1 MNTWLSEWKKKIT
14 GFNQNIRMFMLA
26 NVLIQIGMGVFM
38 VMYNLYIKELGLSE
52 VVNGKVISYMSL
64 ATALVLI
71 PAGFLSDRFGRKWS
85 IAVGTLLTA
94 STLFYRSIV
103 VTEEP
108 IVIAAFF
115 TGLFMA
121 IVQVSGVPFLAENSK
136 ASERMHLFSI
146 HFSVVTVASV
156 IGSLGGGV
164 LADVLEFGF
173 GMTAVD
179 AIRWS
184 LLAGAALFTCGIVPL
199 LKLKPETVS
208 EVSKVEA
215 VINLPEQ
222 DSGFKINVRIIV
234 LFAFAQLLIGIG
246 SGLVIPYLNLYFA
259 NRFDASSAFIGLVL
273 SLGSAM
279 TAIAMLIGPML
290 VKKVGKVN
298 ALVLFQL
305 GSLPFLFLT
314 AFTTSVWLASAGFLM
329 RQALM
334 NAGNPIQS
342 AIAMEVVH
350 DKYKGLANSVNQ
362 MVFNIG
368 WAVMGPVSALLV
380 TTYGSYWGYAYAFS
394 ITGVLYILSSSYFY
408 VIFGRK
414 KQVL

>member
-1 MNTWLSEWKKKIT
+1 
-14 GFNQNIRMFMLA
+14 MLA

-64 ATALVLI
+64 ATAIVLI
-71 PAGFLSDRFGRKWS
+71 PAGFLSDRVGRKWS

-94 STLFYRSIV
+94 STLFYRSV
-103 VTEEP
+103 VVSEEP

-146 HFSVVTVASV
+146 HFSVVTIASV

-173 GMTAVD
+173 GMNAVD
-179 AIRWS
+179 AIRWA
-184 LLAGAALFTCGIVPL
+184 LLAGATIFTIGIVPL
-199 LKLKPETVS
+199 LKLKPKMVS
-208 EVSKVEA
+208 EDAKREA
-215 VINLPEQ
+215 AINLPSQ
-222 DSGFKINVRIIV
+222 DSSFKINVRIIV
-234 LFAFAQLLIGIG
+234 LFAIAQLLIGIG

-279 TAIAMLIGPML
+279 TAVAMLIGPML

-368 WAVMGPVSALLV
+368 WAVMGPVSAWLV

-394 ITGVLYILSSSYFY
+394 ITGFLYILSSSYFY
-408 VIFGRK
+408 IAFGRRK
-414 KQVL
+414 HIL

>member
-1 MNTWLSEWKKKIT
+1 MINWVSEWKTKII
-14 GFNQNIRMFMLA
+14 GFSENVRMFMLA

-38 VMYNLYIKELGLSE
+38 VMYNLYIRELGLAE
-52 VVNGKVISYMSL
+52 TVNGKVISFTSL

-71 PAGFLSDRFGRKWS
+71 PAGFLSDRVGRKWS
-85 IAVGTLLTA
+85 IAAGTFLTAGTLY
-94 STLFYRSIV
+94 YRSIV

-108 IVIAAFF
+108 MVIAAFF

-136 ASERMHLFSI
+136 PTERMHLFSI
-146 HFSVVTVASV
+146 HFSIVTIASV

-164 LADVLEFGF
+164 LADLLEFGF
-173 GMTAVD
+173 GMDAVE

-184 LLAGAALFTCGIVPL
+184 LLVGAVLFTSGIVPL
-199 LKLKPETVS
+199 LKLKSGEVVDS
-208 EVSKVEA
+208 EKVEA
-215 VINLPEQ
+215 TVHVPVQEK
-222 DSGFKINVRIIV
+222 GFKINVRIII

-279 TAIAMLIGPML
+279 TAVAMLIGPML
-290 VKKVGKVN
+290 VKKIGKVN

-368 WAVMGPVSALLV
+368 WAATGSISAWLV
-380 TTYGSYWGYAYAFS
+380 TSYGSYWGYAYAFT
-394 ITGVLYILSSSYFY
+394 ITGALYILSSSYFY
-408 VIFGRK
+408 FVFGRR
-414 KQVL
+414 KQEM

>member
-1 MNTWLSEWKKKIT
+1 MWDCAFVE
-14 GFNQNIRMFMLA
+14 
-26 NVLIQIGMGVFM
+26 
-38 VMYNLYIKELGLSE
+38 IKTR
-52 VVNGKVISYMSL
+52 NW
-64 ATALVLI
+64 
-71 PAGFLSDRFGRKWS
+71 FLKY
-85 IAVGTLLTA
+85 A
-94 STLFYRSIV
+94 
-103 VTEEP
+103 
-108 IVIAAFF
+108 
-115 TGLFMA
+115 
-121 IVQVSGVPFLAENSK
+121 
-136 ASERMHLFSI
+136 
-146 HFSVVTVASV
+146 
-156 IGSLGGGV
+156 
-164 LADVLEFGF
+164 
-173 GMTAVD
+173 
-179 AIRWS
+179 
-184 LLAGAALFTCGIVPL
+184 
-199 LKLKPETVS
+199 
-208 EVSKVEA
+208 KVETA
-215 VINLPEQ
+215 INLPEQ

-234 LFAFAQLLIGIG
+234 LFAIAQLLIGIG

-279 TAIAMLIGPML
+279 TAVAMLIGPML

-368 WAVMGPVSALLV
+368 WAVMGPVSPC
-380 TTYGSYWGYAYAFS
+380 
-394 ITGVLYILSSSYFY
+394 
-408 VIFGRK
+408 
-414 KQVL
+414 